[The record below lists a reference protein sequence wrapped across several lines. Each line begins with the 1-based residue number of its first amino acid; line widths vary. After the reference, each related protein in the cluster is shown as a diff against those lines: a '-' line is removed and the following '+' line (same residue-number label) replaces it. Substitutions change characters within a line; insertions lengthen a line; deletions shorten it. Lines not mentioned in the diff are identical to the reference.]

1 MFDLHDGIFNNL
13 IKQIFCKYNIC
24 KWRQIHKIIGV
35 ADTYTD
41 RMEAVF
47 RAAAAADAFQA
58 VVDTLKG

>member
-1 MFDLHDGIFNNL
+1 ML
-13 IKQIFCKYNIC
+13 CKYNIY

-47 RAAAAADAFQA
+47 RAAAADAFQA